1 MIKEAEKYCTEL
13 LTVSKCKELPFHNLE
28 HTKEVVQNVKYL
40 CAAMDI
46 NDTDTE
52 LLIISAWFHDT
63 GFSKTY
69 KGHEDESKLIATKF
83 LSELGAKNEMI
94 KNICLCIDATKM
106 PQNPTTILARVLCD
120 ADIFH
125 ISTPHFYY
133 RKLLLRR
140 EWEIYCDKRATD
152 KEWHLLNLDFL
163 TNLHFKTEYG
173 KNILELGKQENI
185 EKVQRILKYYD

>member
-1 MIKEAEKYCTEL
+1 
-13 LTVSKCKELPFHNLE
+13 
-28 HTKEVVQNVKYL
+28 
-40 CAAMDI
+40 
-46 NDTDTE
+46 
-52 LLIISAWFHDT
+52 
-63 GFSKTY
+63 
-69 KGHEDESKLIATKF
+69 
-83 LSELGAKNEMI
+83 
-94 KNICLCIDATKM
+94 M